1 MPWTVSDVDEHK
13 EGLTA
18 RQKRQW
24 VRIAN
29 SVRRDCLDEGNSE
42 SYCDGLAIRQANGS
56 VGNNNMTTKQRTTAQ
71 YKETT
76 TPQSSHYTTTVRQH
90 QGENH
95 IVVPVI
101 MMVEGVH
108 CGSHGPLLHLGQD
121 LGRFP
126 GAWNG
131 IPVVVNHPE
140 ENGVGVSANSPDI
153 VDEQVVG
160 RVYSTRFEDGKLRAE
175 AWINENKAS
184 QVSPEV
190 LTYLRSGRPLDVSLG
205 VFTEDEPTSGEFNG
219 EEYSAIAR
227 NHRPDHLALLPGA
240 QGACSWEDGCGVRAN
255 KDGSEGGEHLT
266 EENQFDPIKA
276 MKEYARQGHFL
287 QTNEQGYRELA
298 SVIQSKLDA
307 MDSDIRVHF
316 LEELYED
323 YFIYRISRE
332 DGGASQNTLYKR
344 SYSANEDGT
353 VEFGE
358 DTTPVVKKVEYV
370 EQQTQMKRTKDNKGG
385 DKVMANK
392 DTKGCCPEKVE
403 LLIQSENNSFGEDE
417 REWLSGLD
425 QAQIEKLEAMEQA
438 IETNKNKEPEKGE
451 EPQMNKE
458 QAVQVLKEQLS
469 DPNQFLQL
477 LPEEHR
483 ASVEHGMRLHNE
495 HRQGLMTH
503 ITKNTDVYTEEELK
517 ERKTDDLEKLAKAIK
532 PKTDYSVF
540 GGDGTGT
547 YQQQGQEQ
555 ILPPPGVKAAE

>member
-1 MPWTVSDVDEHK
+1 
-13 EGLTA
+13 
-18 RQKRQW
+18 
-24 VRIAN
+24 
-29 SVRRDCLDEGNSE
+29 
-42 SYCDGLAIRQANGS
+42 
-56 VGNNNMTTKQRTTAQ
+56 MTTKQRTTAQ

-76 TPQSSHYTTTVRQH
+76 TPQSTHYTTMVRQH

-153 VDEQVVG
+153 VDEQVIG
-160 RVYSTRFEDGKLRAE
+160 RVYNTHFEDGKLRAE

-219 EEYSAIAR
+219 EEYTAIAR

-266 EENQFDPIKA
+266 KENQFDPIKA
-276 MKEYARQGHFL
+276 MKEYARQGYFL

-298 SVIQSKLDA
+298 SVLQSKLDA
-307 MDSDIRVHF
+307 MDSDIRAHY

-323 YFIYRISRE
+323 YFIYCVSRI
-332 DGGASQNTLYKR
+332 DGDGPSQNTLYKR
-344 SYSANEDGT
+344 SYSTNEDGT

-358 DTTPVVKKVEYV
+358 DTTPVVRKVEYV
-370 EQQTQMKRTKDNKGG
+370 EQQTQMKRTKASKGG
-385 DKVMANK
+385 ETPMANK

-417 REWLSGLD
+417 REWLSGLN
-425 QAQIEKLEAMEQA
+425 QAQIEKLEVMEQA
-438 IETNKNKEPEKGE
+438 IETNKNKKPEKGE

-477 LPEEHR
+477 LPDEHR
-483 ASVEHGMRLHNE
+483 ASVEHGMRLHQE
-495 HRQGLMTH
+495 HRQGLITH

-532 PKTDYSVF
+532 SKTDYSVF